1 MNDYYW
7 LNLFNP
13 AYMPDECDDA
23 EGLEDDAA
31 ALATDEAL
39 GK

>member
-13 AYMPDECDDA
+13 AYMPEEC
-23 EGLEDDAA
+23 EDDDDT
-31 ALATDEAL
+31 LETDEAL